1 MRRTNGGLS
10 RRDHDCIESVH
21 SLSSNGW
28 PARVKDVAAKMKVT
42 PPTAV
47 GFLDKLVARAL
58 VEKGPSGYR
67 LSDEGSAWLKD
78 ATRAH
83 RLLETLLARTGMSLE
98 EACRI
103 ASSVGGDLDSD
114 AVEKLCAHLSH
125 PDACPHGRPIPEG
138 DKYD

>member
-1 MRRTNGGLS
+1 MNTGLS
-10 RRDHDCIESVH
+10 RRDYDCIESVQ
-21 SLSSNGW
+21 SLSSKGW
-28 PARVKDVAAKMKVT
+28 PARVKDVAAKMNVT

-47 GFLDKLVARAL
+47 GFLDKLVERDL

-67 LSDEGSAWLKD
+67 LSKEGSAWLKD
-78 ATRAH
+78 VTRAH

-103 ASSVGGDLDSD
+103 ASSVAGDVDSD

-125 PDACPHGRPIPEG
+125 PSACPHGRPIPGG

>member
-1 MRRTNGGLS
+1 LSRIGGGLS
-10 RRDHDCIESVH
+10 RRDYDCIESVH
-21 SLSSNGW
+21 SLSATGW
-28 PARVKDVAAKMKVT
+28 PARVKDVAAMMNVS

-47 GFLDKLVARAL
+47 GFLDKLVGRAL
-58 VEKGPSGYR
+58 IEKGPNGYK
-67 LSDEGSAWLKD
+67 LSDEGAAWLNE
-78 ATRAH
+78 ATRVH

-103 ASSVGGDLDSD
+103 ASSVGGDVDSK

-125 PDACPHGRPIPEG
+125 PGSCPHGRPIPGG